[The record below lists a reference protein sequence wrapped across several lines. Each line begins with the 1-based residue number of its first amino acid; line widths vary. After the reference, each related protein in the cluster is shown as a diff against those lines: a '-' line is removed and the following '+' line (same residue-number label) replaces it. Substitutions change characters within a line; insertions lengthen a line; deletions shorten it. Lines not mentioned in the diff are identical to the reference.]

1 MLKVV
6 VVRGLIRAL
15 EVQRHEVVPF
25 EHVERGGDLGGVVG
39 VPLTGRGRDGDGL
52 KPGQDADAVAQRHG
66 RDDAAVRTVVLGE
79 VRQRGRRA
87 LRPEPDTV
95 GRQLSGGA
103 ARDVDRVLIEDIERA
118 AHELAQH
125 VGIRAAGG
133 QDRSDLLAEVVV
145 RRGEPDALDVHMALH
160 REVAERRALVHDHAG
175 LLGQRAEIRVR
186 KERRH
191 ELVRLASLD
200 AACAVR
206 DDVLVLERHVLIGI
220 RDHVAAVA
228 RIAGSEPDAGGRRL
242 KRGAAE
248 KVFARRAAEDGHD
261 GRVAAGSET
270 VGHVAH
276 AAKHAVTCKVVD
288 RVLFRRFQ
296 RRAPAERVERV
307 VGHAV
312 ADDENVFHTVSLFSE
327 DFSPRGALW
336 DAGTRGFFCPTVY
349 TISPGL

>member
-1 MLKVV
+1 M
-6 VVRGLIRAL
+6 
-15 EVQRHEVVPF
+15 
-25 EHVERGGDLGGVVG
+25 
-39 VPLTGRGRDGDGL
+39 
-52 KPGQDADAVAQRHG
+52 
-66 RDDAAVRTVVLGE
+66 
-79 VRQRGRRA
+79 
-87 LRPEPDTV
+87 
-95 GRQLSGGA
+95 
-103 ARDVDRVLIEDIERA
+103 
-118 AHELAQH
+118 
-125 VGIRAAGG
+125 
-133 QDRSDLLAEVVV
+133 

-160 REVAERRALVHDHAG
+160 RKVAERRALVHDHAG

-191 ELVRLASLD
+191 ELVRLAALD
-200 AACAVR
+200 AARAVG

-276 AAKHAVTCKVVD
+276 AAKHTAARKVVD

-296 RRAPAERVERV
+296 RRAAAERVERV

-327 DFSPRGALW
+327 DFSPQSVLW
-336 DAGTRGFFCPTVY
+336 DAGCRSFFLPLSIYYFSRFVKRASGRRALFLFVEFNEI
-349 TISPGL
+349 ISKPELGIGIFSLS